1 MNDMSDKETTSS
13 GLSGAFG
20 NKGLKANHVAY
31 GHPHG
36 KEILEEILDVLKQS
50 KTGVTLF
57 NVHTMYKF
65 PIQIIKGMGESG
77 FSAPAKIIYLQIPGN
92 AKKADGK
99 HIIQTIKALREA
111 EHEIIGF
118 TAPDPAKD
126 FMKYASVMHAKNL
139 DSIVY
144 VCKVVKELTNSSR
157 YQELL
162 DALTAFEYIDVYKA
176 YISDATEKE
185 LFDAYEGK

>member
-1 MNDMSDKETTSS
+1 MSEDGQKE
-13 GLSGAFG
+13 GLGGAFG
-20 NKGLKANHVAY
+20 GKTKGSQINY

-36 KEILEEILDVLKQS
+36 GEILEGILSIIRESRIGQ
-50 KTGVTLF
+50 TLI
-57 NVHTMYKF
+57 NVHKMYKF
-65 PIQIIKGMGESG
+65 PIQIIKGNGESG

-92 AKKADGK
+92 IKQADPK
-99 HIIQTIKALREA
+99 YVISTVKALREA

-118 TAPDPAKD
+118 TAPDPALD

-144 VCKVVKELTNSSR
+144 VCKVVKELTNSS
-157 YQELL
+157 YYKELL
-162 DALTAFEYIDVYKA
+162 DGLKDFGYSDVYRA
-176 YISDATEKE
+176 YMSDASEKE

>member
-1 MNDMSDKETTSS
+1 MSDKETTS

-20 NKGLKANHVAY
+20 NKGLKANHVSY

-50 KTGVTLF
+50 PTGVTLF

-65 PIQIIKGMGESG
+65 PIQIIKGTGESG
-77 FSAPAKIIYLQIPGN
+77 FSPQSKIIYIQIPG
-92 AKKADGK
+92 AAQKADGK

-118 TAPDPAKD
+118 TAPDPSKD

-144 VCKVVKELTNSSR
+144 VCKVMKELTNSSR

-162 DALTAFEYIDVYKA
+162 DALVAFDYSDVYKA
-176 YISDATEKE
+176 YMSNASEKE
-185 LFDAYEGK
+185 LFDAYEGR